1 MTLEYLQNEMKTAM
15 KTNSALRRD
24 VLRGV
29 IAAIQKAAI
38 DERKEADEAM
48 VDRVLLKEVKT
59 AQEQLDTCPET
70 RVDLRIEY
78 GSRLAILNE
87 YAPQLI
93 TNPEEIKNIAS
104 TVLAAAG
111 IEATKA
117 NRGAVMKAVMP
128 HFKGK
133 ADMKIVNQVIGEML
147 V

>member
-15 KTNSALRRD
+15 KTNSVLRRD
-24 VLRGV
+24 VLRGA
-29 IAAIQKAAI
+29 IAAIQKTAI

-70 RVDLRIEY
+70 RVDLRFEY
-78 GSRLAILNE
+78 SSRLAILNE
-87 YAPQLI
+87 YAPQLM

-111 IEATKA
+111 IEATKT

>member
-15 KTNSALRRD
+15 KTNNVLRRD

-29 IAAIQKAAI
+29 IAAIQKTAI

-48 VDRVLLKEVKT
+48 VDRVFLKEVKT

-78 GSRLAILNE
+78 SSRLAILNE
-87 YAPQLI
+87 YAPQLM
-93 TNPEEIKNIAS
+93 TNPEEIKNIVN

>member
-15 KTNSALRRD
+15 KTNNVLRRD

-29 IAAIQKAAI
+29 IAAVQKTAI

-78 GSRLAILNE
+78 NSRLTILNE
-87 YAPQLI
+87 YAPQLM
-93 TNPEEIKNIAS
+93 TNPEEIKNIVN

-128 HFKGK
+128 AFKGK

>member
-15 KTNSALRRD
+15 KTNSVLRRD

-29 IAAIQKAAI
+29 IAAIQKTAI

-78 GSRLAILNE
+78 SSRLVILNE
-87 YAPQLI
+87 YAPQLM
-93 TNPEEIKNIAS
+93 TNPEEIKNIVS

-117 NRGAVMKAVMP
+117 NRGVVMKAVMP

>member
-15 KTNSALRRD
+15 KTNSVLRRD

-29 IAAIQKAAI
+29 IAAIQKTAI

-78 GSRLAILNE
+78 SSRLAILNE
-87 YAPQLI
+87 YAPQLM

-147 V
+147 I